1 MESFRNNN
9 KTNNNTE
16 NSLGNS
22 LKSLNPFSQ
31 SQKSTSETAI
41 DDLKSSM
48 DK

>member
-31 SQKSTSETAI
+31 S
-41 DDLKSSM
+41 
-48 DK
+48 